1 MKTDSYGAASMSSR
15 RTKIQSRLPMAIHP
29 IDLQTMYSQM
39 DTVARTAANQQQGVQ
54 LSQQMQ
60 EAGKIR
66 KLAEEAAMVHKAAD
80 DDSKAMT
87 VKDEP
92 ETNTQQQK
100 KKNRKDERFEEET
113 KPKDNEIRES

>member
-1 MKTDSYGAASMSSR
+1 
-15 RTKIQSRLPMAIHP
+15 MAIHP

-39 DTVARTAANQQQGVQ
+39 DTVARTVANQQQGVQ

-60 EAGKIR
+60 EAGKIQ
-66 KLAEEAAMVHKAAD
+66 KLAEETAMVHKAAD

-92 ETNTQQQK
+92 EKNAQQQK
-100 KKNRKDERFEEET
+100 KKNKKSDSSEEDT
-113 KPKDNEIRES
+113 RPKDNEIRESYLGQHIDITR